1 MSLEDTFADLACCS
15 AFFAIGSLIFAVAW
29 GTKRH
34 DVQGASGIAAWMVAL
49 AVLIVGW
56 LQAFL
61 G

>member
-1 MSLEDTFADLACCS
+1 MLRFYS
-15 AFFAIGSLIFAVAW
+15 AFFALGSLIFAVVW

-34 DVQGASGIAAWMVAL
+34 DIQGASGIAAWMVAL